1 MLAAEQSVSSSL
13 LFLLTDSVDTNHLKL
28 FLFCLIKKAMSCP
41 YIILAFGEMHIQ
53 YVISQ
58 SNSEIQSLYKCTEKM
73 YADHQSTLSSLS
85 NPTEGDSILDR
96 MKMQKMISK
105 ETLRIYLDFFD
116 YLKMSAD
123 LIPENNF
130 IPNHYTNILSLE

>member
-1 MLAAEQSVSSSL
+1 MCS
-13 LFLLTDSVDTNHLKL
+13 
-28 FLFCLIKKAMSCP
+28 
-41 YIILAFGEMHIQ
+41 
-53 YVISQ
+53 
-58 SNSEIQSLYKCTEKM
+58 
-73 YADHQSTLSSLS
+73 
-85 NPTEGDSILDR
+85 PTEGDSILDR